1 MARLQPEERERL
13 LDHLSRMGSQGRAER
28 ESADTFKKTFYP
40 VAEHS
45 RALDPDVVLVIGE
58 RGSGKS
64 ELFRAVVKEGLLP
77 AIIRAAGSSRLAKLD
92 PGRIAWLAGHPLDR
106 DFPDHAGLR
115 RFLSEH
121 ADDSEAAM
129 ELWFAYLVR
138 VLGPEI
144 SGDRFGQSG
153 FFDRPGGDVEAVVGT
168 FRSLRSASLLALDEL
183 DRRLEVEDRWV
194 FVSYDELDIL
204 GAYDWSAMAR
214 SIEGLVSFWANY
226 SRRWARIRA
235 KIFLRT
241 DLFRRHTQVL
251 GADLIRLA
259 ANRAEIF
266 WSDRNLYAM
275 LVKRIANAS
284 PELQEHCASSRI
296 RFESD
301 DLLGLVPKLDRA
313 EEARPL
319 MERMAGAYMGANI
332 KKGRTFAW
340 LLSHVRDGNGHAM
353 PRALVR
359 LIEEAAV
366 QEQLR
371 PRATY
376 GRLLDPRSIR
386 RALDKVSQE
395 HVLVVNS
402 HELPWLPGVA
412 ERLRGESVPMLR
424 RDADRLLGNRWTGTW
439 GRVPEVRPPVE
450 NSHALVDY
458 LVEIGVF
465 RVRTKDRLDVPDLF
479 LAGLGLR
486 RKGGVSKKLGAP

>member
-1 MARLQPEERERL
+1 MPRLQQEERQRL
-13 LDHLSRMGSQGRAER
+13 LDDLSQMGSQGRAER
-28 ESADTFKKTFYP
+28 ESAGTFNKTFYP
-40 VAEHS
+40 VPEHS

-77 AIIRAAGSSRLAKLD
+77 AIIRAAVSSRLAKLD
-92 PGRIAWLAGHPLDR
+92 PGRIDWLAGHPLDR

-121 ADDSEAAM
+121 AADSEAVI

-138 VLGPEI
+138 LLETRV
-144 SGDRFGQSG
+144 SRDRFAPSE
-153 FFDRPGGDVEAVVGT
+153 FFDLPGGDVEAVVGA
-168 FRSLRSASLLALDEL
+168 FRSLRNAPLLALDAL
-183 DRRLEVEDRWV
+183 DRKLEAEDRWV

-204 GAYDWSAMAR
+204 GAYDWNAMAR

-226 SRRWARIRA
+226 SRRWSRIRA

-241 DLFRRHTQVL
+241 DLFRRHGQVL

-275 LVKRIANAS
+275 LVKRIANTS
-284 PELQEHCASSRI
+284 PTLRHYCEAARL

-301 DLLGLVPKLDRA
+301 DLLGLIPKLERA
-313 EEARPL
+313 EDARPL
-319 MERMAGAYMGANI
+319 IERVAGTYMGANI

-340 LLSHVRDGNGHAM
+340 LLNHVRDGNGRAM

-359 LIEEAAV
+359 LIERGADQERNRPQAAH
-366 QEQLR
+366 
-371 PRATY
+371 
-376 GRLLDPRSIR
+376 GRLLDPRSLR
-386 RALDKVSQE
+386 RALDEVSKE
-395 HVLVVNS
+395 HVLEVNT

-412 ERLRGESVPMLR
+412 ERVRGEGVPMQR
-424 RDADRLLGNRWTGTW
+424 PHAEWLLGRRWDETW
-439 GRVPEVRPPVE
+439 GKDPEVHPPVG
-450 NSHALVDY
+450 NSRALVDY
-458 LVEIGVF
+458 LVQIGVF
-465 RVRTKDRLDVPDLF
+465 RIRPKDALDVPDLF
-479 LAGLGLR
+479 LAGLGLT
-486 RKGGVSKKLGAP
+486 RKGGVAK

>member
-1 MARLQPEERERL
+1 MARLPPEQRQRL
-13 LDHLSRMGSQGRAER
+13 LEDLSRMGSQGRAES

-45 RALDPDVVLVIGE
+45 RAFDPDVVLVIGE

-77 AIIRAAGSSRLAKLD
+77 AIIRASPSSRLARMD
-92 PGRIAWLAGHPLDR
+92 PGRIHWLAGHPLER
-106 DFPDHAGLR
+106 DFPDHGGLR
-115 RFLSEH
+115 RFLAEH
-121 ADDSEAAM
+121 TGDSEAAI
-129 ELWFAYLVR
+129 ELWFAYLAR
-138 VLGPEI
+138 VLAA
-144 SGDRFGQSG
+144 RFPPDGLAQLE
-153 FFDRPGGDVEAVVGT
+153 FLKLPGGDVDRVVEA
-168 FRSLRSASLLALDEL
+168 FRASRSASVLALDEL
-183 DRRLEVEDRWV
+183 DRRLEAENRWV

-226 SRRWARIRA
+226 RRRWSRIRA

-259 ANRAEIF
+259 ANRAEVF

-284 PELQEHCASSRI
+284 PELQEYCEASRI
-296 RFESD
+296 RFELD
-301 DLLGLVPKLDRA
+301 ELLGLVPRLDKA
-313 EEARPL
+313 EDARTL
-319 MERMAGAYMGANI
+319 IERMAGPYMGANI
-332 KKGRTFAW
+332 KKGRTFTW
-340 LLSHVRDGNGHAM
+340 LLGHVRDGNGHAM

-366 QEQLR
+366 QEQWR
-371 PRATY
+371 PKAAC
-376 GRLLDPRSIR
+376 GRLLDPGSIR

-395 HVLVVNS
+395 HVLEVNT

-412 ERLRGESVPMLR
+412 ERVKGEYVPMLR
-424 RDADRLLGNRWTGTW
+424 RDADRLLANRWDGSW
-439 GRVPEVRPPVE
+439 ARDPGVRPPVE

-458 LVEIGVF
+458 LIEIGVF
-465 RVRTKDRLDVPDLF
+465 RVRSQDRLDVPDLF

-486 RKGGVSKKLGAP
+486 RKGGVSKR